1 MKLTRRTFLQNTAA
15 LAGGAAAGL
24 LASNGI
30 RKYGPVEIRTYFL
43 SNDPLVI
50 KGALFAD
57 DRKDVFGIRAFDEHG
72 GQMCLIEMPLHDM
85 KKIIDRRSS
94 NSKVIVLIVD
104 EHGKKDLAPL
114 AVTVEHGNLTFFVNE
129 EGEKPSPVWLRLSD
143 VQRVL

>member
-1 MKLTRRTFLQNTAA
+1 MKLTRRTFLQSAA
-15 LAGGAAAGL
+15 TLAGGAAAGL

-50 KGALFAD
+50 KGSLFAD
-57 DRKDVFGIRAFDEHG
+57 ERRDIFGIRAFDEHG
-72 GQMCLIEMPLHDM
+72 GQMCLVEMPLHDM
-85 KKIIDRRSS
+85 KKVVDMRSS

-114 AVTVEHGNLTFFVNE
+114 AVTVEHGNLTFYMNE
-129 EGEKPSPVWLRLSD
+129 EGQKPSPVWLRLSD